1 MKKKKV
7 YKSLTE
13 IQMAIID
20 EIHEPKGDLA
30 ELMSKKENERN
41 IYYGYQIGMS
51 RAAMILLDKITEMFH
66 EFREQEEQNEQD

>member
-20 EIHEPKGDLA
+20 EIHEPKGDL
-30 ELMSKKENERN
+30 EDLMSRKENEKN
-41 IYYGYQIGMS
+41 IFYGYQIGMS
-51 RAAMILLDKITEMFH
+51 RAAMILLDKIIEMFP
-66 EFREQEEQNEQD
+66 EIKEQDEE